1 MVTNPK
7 IFTMKLST
15 LFRSKPRKQLT
26 KFQEWRNAIVFAVVV
41 ATLIRWS
48 TVEAFV
54 VPTSSMENTVLVGD
68 YLFVSKFHYGSRTPR
83 TPLQIPLTHQYIWG
97 TKIPSY
103 LDWIELPSYRFPGI
117 SEVKRN
123 DVVVFNLPGND
134 VNDTKN
140 ASRPI
145 DLKVYYVKRC
155 VAVAGDVVE
164 INDRELK
171 VNGSNSPKPAEMK
184 HSYIVTSNDRISD
197 KNLVRLDL
205 DREDYFLL
213 GRSDKGEVIYRML
226 LTFDQVKSLEVLP
239 YVSSV
244 IADTKPAE
252 HSDNGIFGG
261 RWNEDNFGPLRVPSA
276 GMTIPIND
284 STLTIYGDVILN
296 YEHLKDVK
304 TANGKLLI
312 NGIAVNSYT
321 FSQNYYFMMGD
332 NRNNSW
338 DSRFWGFVPEDHVLG
353 TPLFIWFSIDKE
365 ADLFNKIRWERL
377 MNIIR

>member
-1 MVTNPK
+1 
-7 IFTMKLST
+7 
-15 LFRSKPRKQLT
+15 
-26 KFQEWRNAIVFAVVV
+26 
-41 ATLIRWS
+41 
-48 TVEAFV
+48 
-54 VPTSSMENTVLVGD
+54 
-68 YLFVSKFHYGSRTPR
+68 
-83 TPLQIPLTHQYIWG
+83 
-97 TKIPSY
+97 
-103 LDWIELPSYRFPGI
+103 
-117 SEVKRN
+117 
-123 DVVVFNLPGND
+123 
-134 VNDTKN
+134 
-140 ASRPI
+140 
-145 DLKVYYVKRC
+145 
-155 VAVAGDVVE
+155 
-164 INDRELK
+164 
-171 VNGSNSPKPAEMK
+171 
-184 HSYIVTSNDRISD
+184 
-197 KNLVRLDL
+197 
-205 DREDYFLL
+205 
-213 GRSDKGEVIYRML
+213 ML